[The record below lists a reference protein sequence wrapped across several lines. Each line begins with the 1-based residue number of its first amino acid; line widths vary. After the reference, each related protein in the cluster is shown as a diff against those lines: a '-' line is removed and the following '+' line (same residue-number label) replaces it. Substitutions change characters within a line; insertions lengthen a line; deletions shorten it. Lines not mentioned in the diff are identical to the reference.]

1 MKSGYSVILSSLRRE
16 RGLSQRKVSE
26 DLGISQALLSH
37 YENGVREP
45 RFDFVVRVCDYYGVS
60 ADYFFG
66 RTAEKTYD
74 DKVFI
79 DCPDA
84 SMRGSL
90 EAASDFLREVGA
102 AEDGEALRTAAAEYM
117 ERFFSGALRDLR
129 DPYAPSAPEFDA
141 ELKRAEAAFLAEAR
155 ALADAAAASAEDADG
170 DYDDE

>member
-1 MKSGYSVILSSLRRE
+1 MRSGYSVILSSLRRE

-74 DKVFI
+74 DKVFLE
-79 DCPDA
+79 CPDPSFRA
-84 SMRGSL
+84 SL
-90 EAASDFLREVGA
+90 DLAADFIKEAGDAG
-102 AEDGEALRTAAAEYM
+102 GEALRSAAAEYL
-117 ERFFSGALRDLR
+117 ERFFSCALHGLR
-129 DPYAPSAPEFDA
+129 EPYAPYEPEYDA

-155 ALADAAAASAEDADG
+155 ALYDSAGDDG
-170 DYDDE
+170 GKEEFDDE

>member
-1 MKSGYSVILSSLRRE
+1 MRSGYSVILSSLRRE

-74 DKVFI
+74 DKVFLE
-79 DCPDA
+79 CPDP
-84 SMRGSL
+84 SFRGSL
-90 EAASDFLREVGA
+90 DLAADFIREAGDAGGDS
-102 AEDGEALRTAAAEYM
+102 LRTAAAEYL
-117 ERFFSGALRDLR
+117 ERFFSGALHSLR
-129 DPYAPSAPEFDA
+129 EPFAPYEPEYDA

-155 ALADAAAASAEDADG
+155 AFYDSTG
-170 DYDDE
+170 DRGSKEEYDDE